1 MTSVIYTYKEVAQ
14 IIVMA
19 VIAIAMGG
27 LAIAIV
33 TVILT
38 TVTVM
43 IFVIIV
49 IKMRFMETMDF
60 VLFDFGNIGTSKNM
74 NDNCF
79 SCEADPCVC
88 DCDCDDG
95 CNDDCDI
102 DGYCDF

>member
-1 MTSVIYTYKEVAQ
+1 
-14 IIVMA
+14 
-19 VIAIAMGG
+19 
-27 LAIAIV
+27 
-33 TVILT
+33 
-38 TVTVM
+38 
-43 IFVIIV
+43 
-49 IKMRFMETMDF
+49 MRFIETMDF